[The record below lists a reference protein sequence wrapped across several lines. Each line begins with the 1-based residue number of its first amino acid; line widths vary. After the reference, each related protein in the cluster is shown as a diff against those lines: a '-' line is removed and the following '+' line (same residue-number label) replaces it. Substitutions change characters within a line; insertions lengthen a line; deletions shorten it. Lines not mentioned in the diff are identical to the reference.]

1 MNLVKHTVFFI
12 CLFFANINPI
22 FAQVGAELVG
32 IKKNG
37 DRLIE
42 FRGLTVA
49 NITSQFQ
56 FKLSTESSTPVPFD
70 IYYEFEGIEKKV
82 TGSKIEANI
91 PFVFPSAKLQA
102 KLL

>member
-1 MNLVKHTVFFI
+1 MSLLKHVFLFI
-12 CLFFANINPI
+12 CLCFANINPI
-22 FAQVGAELVG
+22 FAQMDVELVG

-49 NITSQFQ
+49 NVASQFQ
-56 FKLSTESSTPVPFD
+56 FKLSTESSTPMPFD